1 MPAIGDLLRDT
12 RVSED
17 PTRSTDKQR
26 RYQATIPDSWNI
38 LYAFGGVTMATAV
51 NAARTALSQPSF
63 DLLSATAT
71 FVAPIQAGPA
81 TIDVRTLRSG
91 KGSEQMVVDL
101 RSGEG
106 DHSDLHVAVTFGP
119 KRESDTRFADPPVP
133 IVKKPDDTHPPP
145 PPADYPMLK
154 LPYHQSVE
162 IKSCGDRMPWDTS
175 WEGDKARWVGWFRF
189 ANTPRLADGTLDP
202 IAYIPPCDM
211 IGPALLQARGP
222 KAAPTMVVSLEISVH
237 FLQKTSSEWLL
248 QDTQCY
254 HAGDGYASGM
264 VHLWDEQGTLVAHA
278 IQRAVMRARFF

>member
-175 WEGDKARWVGWFRF
+175 WEGDKARWVHVVEGGDSGWRGGFQYGTGYHTPAVPQGNRG
-189 ANTPRLADGTLDP
+189 AWNTEKMWHLQHEGQPAWILPPADM
-202 IAYIPPCDM
+202 C
-211 IGPALLQARGP
+211 R
-222 KAAPTMVVSLEISVH
+222 
-237 FLQKTSSEWLL
+237 
-248 QDTQCY
+248 
-254 HAGDGYASGM
+254 
-264 VHLWDEQGTLVAHA
+264 
-278 IQRAVMRARFF
+278 